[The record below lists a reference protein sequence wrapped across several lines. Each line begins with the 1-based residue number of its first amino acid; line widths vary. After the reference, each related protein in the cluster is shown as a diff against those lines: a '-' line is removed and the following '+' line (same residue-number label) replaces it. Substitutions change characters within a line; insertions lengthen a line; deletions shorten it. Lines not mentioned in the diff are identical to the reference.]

1 MDTASLLQVAG
12 EKLDPVIARRIFIPA
27 EQAQEK
33 EVKREREAL
42 AQIAAGMDV
51 NIDTDAASEVAI
63 QVIQQYLQGSED
75 IPATDVQERMQND
88 EPFRQRIEA
97 VKPTMRQIVKDEY
110 RKQKGGV
117 ITSRK
122 LYMAAASSSL
132 RGTMRGND
140 IYTAWVDMVT
150 R

>member
-51 NIDTDAASEVAI
+51 NIDTDAASEVAL

-88 EPFRQRIEA
+88 EPFRQRIE
-97 VKPTMRQIVKDEY
+97 KRMQMHQHQIEQRTTNPQAGVL
-110 RKQKGGV
+110 GGRP
-117 ITSRK
+117 SN
-122 LYMAAASSSL
+122 M
-132 RGTMRGND
+132 GGQ
-140 IYTAWVDMVT
+140 
-150 R
+150 